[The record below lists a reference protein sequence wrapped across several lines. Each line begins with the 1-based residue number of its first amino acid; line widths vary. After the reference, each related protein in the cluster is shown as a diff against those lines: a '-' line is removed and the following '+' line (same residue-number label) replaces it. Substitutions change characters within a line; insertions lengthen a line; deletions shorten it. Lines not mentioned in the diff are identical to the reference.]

1 MAIIN
6 MARGGQPDFK
16 GWMCAGQWPEYGAP
30 YDAQHL
36 PDTPPYDS
44 HADAAHG
51 QGYLNLH
58 FPLVPHLAETRAH
71 AWMQHALKGIT
82 KVGDVFLTNWVPL
95 RSYIESVFMEVSRT
109 DKLLD
114 GVYIK
119 PVAYRMKWNFQ
130 TEEYVLDEIP
140 EFADDMAAVGLTQL
154 PLGTPAD
161 GDTRYGMARLLSGN
175 VSATTQTAKSVA
187 TVDFANDK
195 VTTKDV
201 VTGVEVSSSASMPY
215 TYGHNLVKTDDTG
228 KAIAGYDDK
237 YGAVLIGFKVVA
249 GADDK
254 IAQIWNSNIAVYL
267 SMKCLTFEGSSQI
280 G

>member
-1 MAIIN
+1 MALIN

-16 GWMCAGQWPEYGAP
+16 PLFCNGQWSEYGPP

-71 AWMQHALKGIT
+71 AWMQHALKGVT
-82 KVGDVFLTNWVPL
+82 KVGDVFFTNWVPL
-95 RSYIESVFMEVSRT
+95 RSYIDSVFVEVSRT
-109 DKLLD
+109 DKMLD

-130 TEEYVLDEIP
+130 TEDWEASEIT
-140 EFADDMAAVGLTQL
+140 EFADDMAAVGVTQL
-154 PLGTPAD
+154 PLGTPAE
-161 GDTRYGMARLLSGN
+161 GDVRYGMMRPAGSKPS
-175 VSATTQTAKSVA
+175 VTTTTVKAVA
-187 TVDFANDK
+187 TVDFANDR
-195 VTTKDV
+195 VTTKDAVAGVTADAV
-201 VTGVEVSSSASMPY
+201 VVMPY
-215 TYGHNLVKTDDTG
+215 TYGHNLTKNDDTG
-228 KAIAGYDDK
+228 KPVAGYDDF
-237 YGAVLIGFKVVA
+237 YGAVLVGFKVVA
-249 GADDK
+249 GSDDK
-254 IAQIWNSNIAVYL
+254 IAKIWNSNIAVYL

>member
-130 TEEYVLDEIP
+130 TEDYVLDEIP

-161 GDTRYGMARLLSGN
+161 GDVRYGMARLLSGN

-187 TVDFANDK
+187 SVDFANDK

-201 VTGVEVSSSASMPY
+201 VTGVEVSSAASMPY